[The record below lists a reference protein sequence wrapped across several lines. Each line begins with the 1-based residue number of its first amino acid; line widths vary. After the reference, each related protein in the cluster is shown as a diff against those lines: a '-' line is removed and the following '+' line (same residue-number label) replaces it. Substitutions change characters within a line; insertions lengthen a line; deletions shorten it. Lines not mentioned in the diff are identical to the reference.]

1 VREAEK
7 RLRELKRLWLLK
19 KQAEKTVIPEDP
31 IKACEQKLGFK
42 PTKYQRQLARFFQK
56 NQFVA
61 ARWCRQSGKSHM
73 IAALLLLYALTHPNS
88 YIGVVGPSWRQTKL
102 IIRRI
107 NSFLRKLPRGLYQKP
122 QRTIVRLRNGSIIEA
137 FPNNPETIRGPT
149 LQVVYCDE
157 MNFIA
162 NDEELYDAILFTLST
177 TNGKFI
183 CSSTPWTTDSV
194 FYKIFNSEAYKDF
207 KRIHITWR
215 DAVEPNGPLK
225 KGILKKI
232 RRQFQGDPWRW
243 RREMEA
249 EWAEDESVWL
259 PQALITS
266 CIDQALE
273 YYDFGDQANGDFFMG
288 VDLGKWRDYSVVA
301 VVMRDKEQLKLV
313 HIKRFAL
320 RTAYASVIGYVKTMC
335 DRWNYVQKVSV
346 DMTGVG
352 DYIVEDMKNAGIR
365 QVEGIKFTLPTK
377 EKLATN
383 LKQRMIDG
391 IFKVP
396 YVPVRSI
403 RDVDLMTELNVE
415 HFELRKT
422 GGIAFSHPEG
432 AHDDVFWAIALAL
445 HSARGGE
452 APSRL
457 VRAY

>member
-1 VREAEK
+1 MSVSVKREIE
-7 RLRELKRLWLLK
+7 RLRQRFEHLNK
-19 KQAEKTVIPEDP
+19 IMFPEDP
-31 IKACEQKLGFK
+31 IVFFEKFLGFK
-42 PTKYQRQLARFFQK
+42 PTKYQRELTKFFQES
-56 NQFVA
+56 QFVA
-61 ARWCRQSGKSHM
+61 ARWCRQSGKSH
-73 IAALLLLYALTHPNS
+73 IVSGLLLHYALIHPNI

-107 NSFLRKLPRGLYQKP
+107 NSFLRRLPKGAYHKP
-122 QRTIVRLRNGSIIEA
+122 QRTIVRLSNGSIIEC
-137 FPNNPETIRGPT
+137 FPNNPDTIRGPT
-149 LQVVYCDE
+149 LHIVYCDE

-162 NDEELYDAILFTLST
+162 NDEEMYDAILFTLST

-183 CSSTPWTTDSV
+183 CSSTPWTTDSI
-194 FYKIFNSEAYKDF
+194 FYKIFSTGAYKDF
-207 KRIHITWR
+207 KRSHVTWR
-215 DAVEPNGPLK
+215 DAVEPKGPLK

-232 RRQFQGDPWRW
+232 RRQFQGDTWRW

-266 CIDQALE
+266 CIDQALD
-273 YYDFGDQANGDFFMG
+273 YYGFDDQIKGEFFMG

-301 VVMRDKEQLKLV
+301 VVMRDKEQLKLI

-320 RTAYASVIGYVKTMC
+320 RTAYASVIGYVKTLC
-335 DRWNYVQKVSV
+335 DRWKYVQKVSV

-391 IFKVP
+391 TFKVP
-396 YVPVRSI
+396 YVPARSI
-403 RDVDLMTELNVE
+403 RDVDLMAELNVE
-415 HFELRKT
+415 RFELRKT
-422 GGIAFSHPEG
+422 GGIAFSHPEET
-432 AHDDVFWAIALAL
+432 HDDVFWAIALAL
-445 HSARGGE
+445 HSARRGE

>member
-1 VREAEK
+1 MREVEK
-7 RLRELKRLWLLK
+7 RLRELKRLWLQK

-207 KRIHITWR
+207 KRIHVTWR

-249 EWAEDESVWL
+249 EWSEDESVWL

-273 YYDFGDQANGDFFMG
+273 YYDFEDQANGEFFMG

-403 RDVDLMTELNVE
+403 RDVDLMAELNVE
-415 HFELRKT
+415 RFELRKT

-432 AHDDVFWAIALAL
+432 THDDVFWAIALAL